1 MSADEVLEVELK
13 YDLNAGASVP
23 DLTTLDVVHSVSGP
37 VVEHL
42 DATYY
47 DTEALDL
54 ASNKI
59 TLRRRAGGHDEGWH
73 LKRPA
78 PANSNGR
85 RELHAP
91 LDSVTDA
98 STETQTDHFAAVVP
112 QALADQVGVHVRGRR
127 LIPIATIATVRHIT
141 ELRDED
147 DNVLAVLCDDNVTA
161 QSLLPGGHAQS
172 WNEWELELVNG
183 NEKLLKKAD
192 KLLRA
197 NGARTASSASKLAR
211 TIGPTPTGKAHT
223 IGKKP
228 SALELVISELAEHR
242 DHLIAQDPL
251 VRENAPDAVHQMR
264 VATRRA
270 RSVLQSFPH
279 VLSADTAEH
288 LGGELKHLAAV
299 LGEARDAEVQLERNE
314 HLLEGEKASESI
326 VTALIDDQ
334 RETHRIALELAIDF
348 LRSKRYF
355 QLLEELDRTIAE
367 PEAGQDAELIAADA
381 LDHAVKRSAK
391 RASRR
396 RSANSRNSPTA
407 HRNGWSN
414 STPSANA
421 QNNCGTAPNRAS
433 SCRAPNTARSRRPP
447 RVNRVCWATSMM
459 QKSVVSTSHR
469 WHPHPASPRLM
480 PLCTDV
486 STHVRSSRPRLR
498 SRSTTRSARLGDRV
512 ADHHGT
518 AVKTTVGS

>member
-112 QALADQVGVHVRGRR
+112 HALADQVDVHVRGRR

-172 WNEWELELVNG
+172 WNEWELELVHG

-211 TIGPTPTGKAHT
+211 TIGPTPTGRAHS

-251 VRENAPDAVHQMR
+251 VRENAPDSVHQMR

-314 HLLEGEKASESI
+314 HLLENEKASESI

-355 QLLEELDRTIAE
+355 ELLEELDRTIAE
-367 PEAGQDAELIAADA
+367 PEAGEDAELTAADA

-391 RASRR
+391 RVEKAQRKLEELTDGTPEWVEQLHTIRKRAKQLRYSAESGEQLQSNKHRKVAKVAKGEQSVLGDFHDAEVSREHLASLA
-396 RSANSRNSPTA
+396 SASA
-407 HRNGWSN
+407 V
-414 STPSANA
+414 TPADAFVYGRLDAREESAA
-421 QNNCGTAPNRAS
+421 KAAL
-433 SCRAPNTARSRRPP
+433 AEYD
-447 RVNRVCWATSMM
+447 
-459 QKSVVSTSHR
+459 KI
-469 WHPHPASPRLM
+469 
-480 PLCTDV
+480 
-486 STHVRSSRPRLR
+486 
-498 SRSTTRSARLGDRV
+498 RSAR
-512 ADHHGT
+512 
-518 AVKTTVGS
+518 